1 MVSAFSVTSTTVRAA
16 SASISYPKNY
26 GTGSTQ
32 IRHEPA
38 GHSRRLH
45 LSKYRRKQ
53 EPAEMAEPHARA
65 ARTPAA
71 RALLLAGAILAIV
84 LGGLFM
90 AHPASAATA
99 APAAPAA
106 QVAPVATAVLADA
119 GTTAATLKV
128 NQVDAL
134 AQPAG
139 GICGV
144 PGIGDIGGLVGL
156 CQAGQSGLGGVLNN
170 ICTPS
175 TPQPE
180 VASAGID
187 SMISTPGG
195 QATGM
200 TLYDNYGIA
209 GQYWAA
215 TGLQCSQMTSLIG
228 NNVAGMVF
236 DMAKSLDR
244 VTITVYQS
252 AAGSNILGWLSNS
265 VDTLITA
272 LGNAIYFPF
281 LAPVVI
287 IGAIW
292 LAWQGLVRKRAT
304 RTIEGTIWMVIAC
317 AAAIWLI
324 GRPADFTGLG
334 TSVANG
340 TTSVLNTA
348 FAKLPATTGS
358 NCLPVA
364 KGDPESVTANYSFAS
379 GTGIVDQNANELW
392 SVLVCKPWLDGEFG
406 TTVYAQPGTA
416 AARTNVINEY
426 ARQLLWSQAVANNEK
441 PITTA
446 LFNAKMSTY
455 GGIAQQLQS
464 TDPAVY
470 SLFQGD
476 QWTTRLEVAFSALF
490 AAVAAGLLVLLI
502 ALTLIILKLGFLL
515 LLVAGPFFLIIGVH
529 PGFGRVI
536 AIRWFE
542 MLVGVLMKQVAVALV
557 LSILLYCYSLIM
569 GTTDQVLPWA
579 LKIMMIALVTVAVFI
594 YRKPFQHLFSSVG
607 YGMLG
612 SNERAETSWRESALG
627 FRRVTSTAASVAVPS
642 VGAASAARA
651 TRWARR
657 TAADGG
663 SAADAAAG
671 AGTDGAGSAGPGS
684 GAGADGKSV
693 MPAAD
698 SHSTARQGPD
708 AGVASGRP
716 APPLPL
722 PPHSGAPAAGGGSA
736 GWARG
741 GSGAAG
747 SGARGPAAP
756 PPARRT
762 GSAASQSRTAP
773 PAPQSRPAPPAPPSS
788 PAPPSPRPASSS
800 RPASG
805 STWPRGA
812 TPVRSSE
819 SRSSGAANG
828 ASLRAPNGAPNGAP
842 IQAAKPPAASF
853 WARSRRRSK

>member
-1 MVSAFSVTSTTVRAA
+1 
-16 SASISYPKNY
+16 
-26 GTGSTQ
+26 
-32 IRHEPA
+32 
-38 GHSRRLH
+38 
-45 LSKYRRKQ
+45 
-53 EPAEMAEPHARA
+53 MAEPHPRA
-65 ARTPAA
+65 ARTRTARRPA

-84 LGGLFM
+84 LGGLFL
-90 AHPASAATA
+90 ARPASASTA
-99 APAAPAA
+99 APAVPAARAAQAAAAAPAA
-106 QVAPVATAVLADA
+106 RASEAAPALR
-119 GTTAATLKV
+119 LKV
-128 NQVDAL
+128 NQVEAV

-156 CQAGQSGLGGVLNN
+156 CQAGSSGITGVLNN

-175 TPQPE
+175 TPSPE
-180 VASAGID
+180 LAASGID
-187 SMISTPGG
+187 SLISTPGG
-195 QATGM
+195 QKTGL
-200 TLYDNYGIA
+200 TLYDDYGVA

-228 NNVAGMVF
+228 NNVASMVF

-252 AAGSNILGWLSNS
+252 AAGSNILGWLSSS

-292 LAWQGLVRKRAT
+292 LAWQGLIRKRAT

-324 GRPADFTGLG
+324 GRPADFTGVG
-334 TSVANG
+334 TTVSNG
-340 TTSVLNTA
+340 VTSVLNTA
-348 FAKLPATTGS
+348 FAKLPATAGS

-364 KGDPESVTANYSFAS
+364 KGDPQSVTANYSFAS
-379 GTGIVDQNANELW
+379 GTGIVDENANELW

-406 TTVYAQPGTA
+406 TTVYATPGTA
-416 AARTNVINEY
+416 AAKTNVVNLY
-426 ARQLLWSQAVANNEK
+426 GRQLLWSQAVATNEQ
-441 PITTA
+441 PVTTA
-446 LFNAKMSTY
+446 LENAKMNTY
-455 GGIAQQLQS
+455 KGIAQQLQS
-464 TDPAVY
+464 TNPAVY

-515 LLVAGPFFLIIGVH
+515 LLVAGPFFLIVGVH

-542 MLVGVLMKQVAVALV
+542 MIVGVLMKQVAVALV

-569 GTTDQVLPWA
+569 GTTDAVLPWA

-612 SNERAETSWRESALG
+612 STERAEVSWRQSAIG
-627 FRRVTSTAASVAVPS
+627 FRRVTSNAASVAVPT
-642 VGAASAARA
+642 VGASRA

-657 TAADGG
+657 AAGDGV
-663 SAADAAAG
+663 AADAG
-671 AGTDGAGSAGPGS
+671 AGGTDSAGMPGSGS
-684 GAGADGKSV
+684 GAGADGISAL
-693 MPAAD
+693 PSAD
-698 SHSTARQGPD
+698 SHTAARQWPD
-708 AGVASGRP
+708 AGASSGRP

-722 PPHSGAPAAGGGSA
+722 PPQGGGTASAGGAA

-741 GSGAAG
+741 GSAASG

-756 PPARRT
+756 PAAPRT
-762 GSAASQSRTAP
+762 GPIPAAPAAA
-773 PAPQSRPAPPAPPSS
+773 PAPTRSVPATSAPR
-788 PAPPSPRPASSS
+788 AAATPRPAAVP
-800 RPASG
+800 RPAAAPRPGGG
-805 STWPRGA
+805 STWPSGA

-819 SRSSGAANG
+819 PRSGGTASGGSSGTAPAA
-828 ASLRAPNGAPNGAP
+828 A
-842 IQAAKPPAASF
+842 QPPAPSF
-853 WARSRRRSK
+853 WSRSRRRPK